1 MSQVPHLDFFE
12 SQDKAIAHAVWLN
25 FKYRVAG
32 LSFGV
37 IHGPDDNWAVCEDVT
52 AQELEMSFLDILPGD
67 LSGFTYTQL
76 DDIRND
82 QNPLPFWEKITGL
95 FSVAD
100 GEVLRFI
107 LKQNIPLEKII
118 RHELACRGYDEN
130 SRWCGF
136 DKAREVWLK

>member
-1 MSQVPHLDFFE
+1 
-12 SQDKAIAHAVWLN
+12 
-25 FKYRVAG
+25 VAR
-32 LSFGV
+32 LRFGV
-37 IHGPDDNWAVCEDVT
+37 IQGPDDNWAVCEDVT

-67 LSGFTYTQL
+67 LSGLTYTQL

-107 LKQNIPLEKII
+107 LKQDIPLEKII
-118 RHELACRGYDEN
+118 RNELACRGYDEH

-136 DKAREVWLK
+136 DKAREVLLK